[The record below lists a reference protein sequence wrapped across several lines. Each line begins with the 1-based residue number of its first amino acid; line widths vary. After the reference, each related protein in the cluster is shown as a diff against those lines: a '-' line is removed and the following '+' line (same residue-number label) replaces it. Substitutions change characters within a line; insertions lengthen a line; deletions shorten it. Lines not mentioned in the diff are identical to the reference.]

1 MSERL
6 SRKTGYLIDGIA
18 GLVATGALVL
28 VIGIRKP
35 YLEVTEVRASA
46 SELVEVTW
54 FLSCEE
60 DYFEGPG
67 NLRYQ
72 PQLPA
77 GGEYPYVHPVM
88 HAGTRFVFMGY
99 PYTEHRRNRFTGNV
113 ETERSERFDLI
124 EWHVLPPYVTSSGDE
139 DMESYEPVGW
149 KSGGASAQFVAQPNR
164 SREGC

>member
-46 SELVEVTW
+46 SVLVEVTW

-139 DMESYEPVGW
+139 GMERYEPVGW
-149 KSGGASAQFVAQPNR
+149 KSGGASAQFVAQPRR

>member
-1 MSERL
+1 MRL
-6 SRKTGYLIDGIA
+6 ISKAGYVIGGIA
-18 GLVATGALVL
+18 GLVATAALFL
-28 VIGIRKP
+28 FVIIWQP
-35 YLEVTEVRASA
+35 YLEVTEVRAS
-46 SELVEVTW
+46 SVPQLVEVMW
-54 FLSCEE
+54 LISCEK
-60 DYFEGPG
+60 DYFEGPDK
-67 NLRYQ
+67 LRYE
-72 PQLPA
+72 PQIPV

-139 DMESYEPVGW
+139 GMERYEPVGW
-149 KSGGASAQFVAQPNR
+149 KSGGASAQFVAQPRR

>member
-1 MSERL
+1 MRL
-6 SRKTGYLIDGIA
+6 NPKAGYVIGGIA
-18 GLVATGALVL
+18 GLAATAALFL
-28 VIGIRKP
+28 FLIIRKP
-35 YLEVTEVRASA
+35 YLEVTEVRAS
-46 SELVEVTW
+46 SVPLLVEVTW

-60 DYFEGPG
+60 DYFEGSG

-139 DMESYEPVGW
+139 GMERYEPVGW